1 MGHDKST
8 QSTDDNRS
16 ADLSPGKLLIWGR
29 ERAGLTQEQVA
40 KELYMTLAKVRAL
53 ENDEYGRLHSNTF
66 ARGYLR
72 AYANLVKLDVE
83 RVLLA
88 YDQQA
93 QRLGLVQEYVAPK
106 ADAINL
112 PMWRFI
118 VLTAAGL
125 TVLWLIS
132 MWFLGNREEPVYPM
146 MAPVTEQLAAPVV
159 SSSSVSSFAATSEE
173 ASSLALVANETRLVT
188 ETEGAMNSSASSSL
202 AADSASNMQEQL
214 ARAESSARPITK
226 SSGLDQI
233 RFLFSGECW
242 LELSDAN
249 GDVLATDL
257 QTAGTELIVEGK
269 APFDIKLGNAPV
281 TEIYLNGKKVPIV
294 PAIGTDVLTL
304 KVAE

>member
-1 MGHDKST
+1 MGHDKGT
-8 QSTDDNRS
+8 QSTDDSRS

-29 ERAGLTQEQVA
+29 ERAGLTQEHVA

-53 ENDEYGRLHSNTF
+53 ENDEFGRLHSNTF

-83 RVLLA
+83 RVLSA

-93 QRLGLVQEYVAPK
+93 QRLGLVQEYVAPT

-112 PMWRFI
+112 PLWRFMALI
-118 VLTAAGL
+118 AAGL
-125 TVLWLIS
+125 AVLWLIS

-146 MAPVTEQLAAPVV
+146 IAPVTEQLAATAE
-159 SSSSVSSFAATSEE
+159 SSSSVSSSSDATVES
-173 ASSLALVANETRLVT
+173 ASSVALLVDQT
-188 ETEGAMNSSASSSL
+188 TSVSGSSMTSSASSSI
-202 AADSASNMQEQL
+202 A
-214 ARAESSARPITK
+214 AESVVRLQTSLGAAEPSVRTGAK
-226 SSGLDQI
+226 LCQLDQI
-233 RFLFSGECW
+233 RFIFSGECW

-257 QTAGTELIVEGK
+257 QAAGSELIVEGK
-269 APFDIKLGNAPV
+269 APFDVKLGNAPV
-281 TEIYLNGKKVPIV
+281 TEIYLNGRKVPIV

>member
-8 QSTDDNRS
+8 QSTDDSRS

-29 ERAGLTQEQVA
+29 ERAGLTQEHVA

-53 ENDEYGRLHSNTF
+53 ENDEFGRLHSNTF

-83 RVLLA
+83 RVLSA

-112 PMWRFI
+112 PLWRFMALI
-118 VLTAAGL
+118 AAGL
-125 TVLWLIS
+125 AVLWLIS

-146 MAPVTEQLAAPVV
+146 IAPVTEQLAATAE
-159 SSSSVSSFAATSEE
+159 SSSSVSSSSDATVES
-173 ASSLALVANETRLVT
+173 ASSVALLVDQT
-188 ETEGAMNSSASSSL
+188 TSVSGSSMTSSASSSI
-202 AADSASNMQEQL
+202 A
-214 ARAESSARPITK
+214 AESVVSLQTSLGAAEPSVRTGAK
-226 SSGLDQI
+226 LSQLDQI
-233 RFLFSGECW
+233 RFIFSGECW

-257 QTAGTELIVEGK
+257 QAAGSELIVEGK
-269 APFDIKLGNAPV
+269 APFDVKLGNAPV
-281 TEIYLNGKKVPIV
+281 TEIYLNGRKVPIV